1 MTGKRLFVFAI
12 AMMLGTSDLAE
23 DMTRGKI
30 FEKVEGK
37 EHVCRH

>member
-1 MTGKRLFVFAI
+1 MTGKRLFVFAV
-12 AMMLGTSDLAE
+12 AMRLGTYGLAE
-23 DMTRGKI
+23 DMTPGKI